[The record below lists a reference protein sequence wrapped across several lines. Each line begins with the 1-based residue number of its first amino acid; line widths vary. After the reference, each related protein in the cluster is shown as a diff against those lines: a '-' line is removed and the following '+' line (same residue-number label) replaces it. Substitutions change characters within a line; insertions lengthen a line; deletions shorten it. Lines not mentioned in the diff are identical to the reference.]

1 MLRARAVAAA
11 AINVTEID
19 ANSVRSV
26 TSDKDGLFQILNLKA
41 GRYELT
47 AAKSGFATTKAGEV
61 LLEARQTL
69 RVNLKLEIA
78 PIAQTVVVNNISPSI
93 NTETAIISDSMNF
106 QQITQLPLNY
116 RGRTTSPLIATMTI
130 PGVQHDASDQPS
142 LGGGLPV
149 QIEYSIDGISTH
161 DSFYN
166 TPIPDMF
173 PSTEMLSEFKVTSVS
188 NNAEFGQ
195 MGDVTVITRSGTN
208 KLHGSALWYFQNAA
222 LDATTY
228 GSPEKQHKVFNTF
241 GGSLSGPI
249 EIPHLYHGQ
258 NHTFF
263 FVDYEGNRKPG
274 SSSDQFSVPTAA
286 MRDGDLNGLLGWT
299 GC

>member
-1 MLRARAVAAA
+1 MSA
-11 AINVTEID
+11 EID
-19 ANSVRSV
+19 ANTVRSV
-26 TSDKDGLFQILNLKA
+26 TSDKEGLYQILNLKP
-41 GRYELT
+41 GRYEIT

-78 PIAQTVVVNNISPSI
+78 SLAQTVVVNNIAPII
-93 NTETAIISDSMNF
+93 NTENAIISDSMNF
-106 QQITQLPLNY
+106 QQVTQLPLNY

-130 PGVQHDASDQPS
+130 PGVQHDNDDYPS
-142 LGGGLPV
+142 LGGGFPV
-149 QIEYSIDGISTH
+149 QIEYTVDGISTH
-161 DSFYN
+161 DSFFNQPLY
-166 TPIPDMF
+166 DMV
-173 PSTEMLSEFKVTSVS
+173 PSTEMLSEFKVTSVN

-208 KLHGSALWYFQNAA
+208 SFHGSALWYLQNAA

-249 EIPHLYHGQ
+249 DIPHYLPRPKSHVLLY
-258 NHTFF
+258 
-263 FVDYEGNRKPG
+263 
-274 SSSDQFSVPTAA
+274 
-286 MRDGDLNGLLGWT
+286 
-299 GC
+299 